1 MDPIEAYSLFQ
12 LGKLSSDKIVSLA
25 NLWLEN
31 NIFADSLVH
40 LFGISRP
47 IMSDV
52 APLFEKAMKELNVHK
67 PTSLE
72 AAKILIKITL
82 RKIVENKLDPVEGAS
97 FLYGE
102 IYHTLTNE
110 IPNKNYVGD
119 NLGLEHIFCWLREI
133 WDCRDGSRL
142 LYYSDLPRSEA
153 EVKFIEHLVEEAERW
168 LKGETEILGSSDSA
182 EP

>member
-1 MDPIEAYSLFQ
+1 MNLIEAYSLFQ

-40 LFGISRP
+40 LFGISKP

-52 APLFEKAMKELNVHK
+52 APLFEKAMKELKVNK
-67 PTSLE
+67 PTNLE
-72 AAKILIKITL
+72 AAKILIEITL
-82 RKIVENKLDPVEGAS
+82 RKIVEKKLDPVEGAS
-97 FLYGE
+97 FLYEE
-102 IYHTLTNE
+102 IYHTLNDE

-142 LYYSDLPRSEA
+142 SYYANLPRSEA
-153 EVKFIEHLVEEAERW
+153 EVKFIKHLVEEAEKW
-168 LKGETEILGSSDSA
+168 LESET
-182 EP
+182 

>member
-1 MDPIEAYSLFQ
+1 MDPIEAYSLFK

-31 NIFADSLVH
+31 NIFANSLVH
-40 LFGISRP
+40 LFGISKP

-52 APLFEKAMKELNVHK
+52 APFFEKAMKELKVNK
-67 PTSLE
+67 PTNLE
-72 AAKILIKITL
+72 AAKILIEITL

-97 FLYGE
+97 FLYEE

-110 IPNKNYVGD
+110 IPDKKYVGD
-119 NLGLEHIFCWLREI
+119 NLGLEYIFCWLREI

-142 LYYSDLPRSEA
+142 LYYADLPRSEA
-153 EVKFIEHLVEEAERW
+153 EVKFIEHLVEGAEKW
-168 LKGETEILGSSDSA
+168 LESEI
-182 EP
+182 